1 MDVFNGRLIIYFYHC
16 DTLRLPLGII
26 ANCPMWS
33 MDYLMYR
40 LDLIRQ
46 TLYYLLGP
54 EHNAHRGC
62 CVFRNIFNF
71 TGNISSGF
79 RKCLLSCWEIT
90 YSVGLDMIS
99 NLSATKKCFNLK
111 LEASSLVNLNLVSV
125 CGCYLHYQKA
135 SGCLWVFYCHFGC
148 QYWFARQIK

>member
-46 TLYYLLGP
+46 TLYYLLDQNTTPIEG
-54 EHNAHRGC
+54 AAYS
-62 CVFRNIFNF
+62 V
-71 TGNISSGF
+71 ISSTS
-79 RKCLLSCWEIT
+79 LA
-90 YSVGLDMIS
+90 IS
-99 NLSATKKCFNLK
+99 AQAFEKVFCHAEKSLIQWDWIWFQSYALPRNALTWSSKLRVWLTWTWSRYAVVICKKP
-111 LEASSLVNLNLVSV
+111 AA
-125 CGCYLHYQKA
+125 A
-135 SGCLWVFYCHFGC
+135 SGYFIVTLVVNIGLLD
-148 QYWFARQIK
+148 R